1 MIRFLVKLIA
11 WLALVGFSWLIVE
24 NSLPY
29 LGTRADIPFL
39 EERPWLAAQP
49 LWRATVA
56 VHAAGGV
63 VCLLSCLL
71 QFYRP
76 LMRRAPAAHRLL
88 GLAYVHSVL
97 WVLCPSGFYMA
108 FFAKGGWSGVAG
120 FLLLGVVTFW
130 TTWRGWTA
138 MRKSRTHDHVIWM
151 IRSFAMVTTAIT
163 FRIYNIALYE
173 FGMSVDTVY
182 QAALALSLVGNAAAG
197 EWALLRIRFHLNR
210 KPQPARNHENENNSS
225 VHTPFRKRVPVRRT
239 HDEAFLR

>member
-173 FGMSVDTVY
+173 LGMSLDTGY
-182 QAALALSLVGNAAAG
+182 QAALGLSLAGNAAAA
-197 EWALLRIRFHLNR
+197 EWILFRMQSHANS
-210 KPQPARNHENENNSS
+210 KPQNAKTHENQNHIPDHNSVRQHIPARK
-225 VHTPFRKRVPVRRT
+225 TRV
-239 HDEAFLR
+239 EAFNR